1 MENKPKVM
9 YNKSIPFSKRLL
21 DVAIIILSL
30 PITLPVFLLI
40 TGYIKLRSPGPIF
53 FKQKRI
59 GLGGVSFN
67 IIKFRT
73 MKVGA
78 DVSVHKN
85 HFVNLVKS
93 DKKMKKMDDVDP
105 RIIPGG
111 KLIRASGL
119 DELPQLINVLMG
131 EMSLVGPRPC
141 TIQEEEMFHDRTRFN
156 TLPGLTGLWQVRGKN
171 ETTFEEMVKLDSI
184 YVNKRSL
191 WVDINI
197 IIETPWVLVNQIV
210 KSIDTSTSPV
220 KQFDT
225 EFINR

>member
-1 MENKPKVM
+1 MYKKPIP
-9 YNKSIPFSKRLL
+9 YNKRLL
-21 DVAIIILSL
+21 DIIIIVLSL
-30 PITLPVFLLI
+30 PITLPIFLLI
-40 TGYIKLRSPGPIF
+40 AGYIKLRSPGPIF

-59 GLGGVSFN
+59 GFGGVPFD

-73 MKVGA
+73 MKAGA
-78 DVSVHKN
+78 DVSVHNN
-85 HFVNLVKS
+85 HIANLVKS
-93 DKKMKKMDDVDP
+93 YRKMKKMDDVDP

-156 TLPGLTGLWQVRGKN
+156 TLPGLTGLWQVKGKN
-171 ETTFEEMVKLDSI
+171 ETTFEEMVELDSI
-184 YVNKRSL
+184 YVNRRSL

-197 IIETPWVLVNQIV
+197 IIETPFVLVNQIV
-210 KSIDTSTSPV
+210 KSIDTPTSSV
-220 KQFDT
+220 KEFDT
-225 EFINR
+225 KLINR

>member
-1 MENKPKVM
+1 MYKKP
-9 YNKSIPFSKRLL
+9 IPSNKRLL
-21 DVAIIILSL
+21 DIIIIVLSL
-30 PITLPVFLLI
+30 PITLPIFLLI
-40 TGYIKLRSPGPIF
+40 AGYIKLRSPGPIF

-59 GLGGVSFN
+59 GFGGVPFD

-73 MKVGA
+73 MKAGA
-78 DVSVHKN
+78 DVSVHNN
-85 HFVNLVKS
+85 HIANLVKS
-93 DKKMKKMDDVDP
+93 YRKMKKMDDVDP

-156 TLPGLTGLWQVRGKN
+156 TLPGLTGLWQVKGKN
-171 ETTFEEMVKLDSI
+171 ETTFEEMVELDSI
-184 YVNKRSL
+184 YVNRRSL

-197 IIETPWVLVNQIV
+197 IIETPFVLVNQIV
-210 KSIDTSTSPV
+210 KSIDTPTSSV
-220 KQFDT
+220 KEFDT
-225 EFINR
+225 KLINR

>member
-1 MENKPKVM
+1 MYKKPIP
-9 YNKSIPFSKRLL
+9 YNKRLL
-21 DVAIIILSL
+21 DIIIIVLSL
-30 PITLPVFLLI
+30 PITLPIFLLI
-40 TGYIKLRSPGPIF
+40 AGYIKLRSPGPIF

-59 GLGGVSFN
+59 GFGGVPFD

-73 MKVGA
+73 MKAGA
-78 DVSVHKN
+78 DVSVHNN
-85 HFVNLVKS
+85 HMANLVKS
-93 DKKMKKMDDVDP
+93 YRKMKKMDDVDP

-156 TLPGLTGLWQVRGKN
+156 TLPGLTGLWQVKGKN
-171 ETTFEEMVKLDSI
+171 ETTFEEMVELDSI
-184 YVNKRSL
+184 YVNRRSL

-197 IIETPWVLVNQIV
+197 IIETPFVLVNQIV
-210 KSIDTSTSPV
+210 KSIDTPTSSV
-220 KQFDT
+220 KEFDT
-225 EFINR
+225 KLINR